1 MRNVFLDRLYDEMEI
16 DETIFFL
23 TADMGINLV
32 ERFEEKYPARFLN
45 VGIAEQNL
53 IGVASGLAESG
64 MRPFVY
70 TISNFLIHRCFEQI
84 RNDIVLHNLPV
95 VLIGTSTGYDNGA
108 LGPTHHMLEDWG
120 VISNLPKIKIY
131 APKNKLSAENIF
143 RKVIRDFSP
152 AYVRIPKGDGVH
164 DSDLQINL
172 NNIENA
178 VISYGSA
185 SKFALQYARNNGLP
199 LILLEELGR
208 ESFYSLDQLVRHFKT
223 VTIVEDH
230 FPYTGMYSFAC
241 QWANSRNLQIEIISI
256 SPTDYEMTVGLEFSD
271 FLN

>member
-1 MRNVFLDRLYDEMEI
+1 MEI

-32 ERFEEKYPARFLN
+32 EKFEDKFPNRFLN

-64 MRPFVY
+64 MRPYVY

-95 VLIGTSTGYDNGA
+95 VLIGTSTGYDNGP

-120 VISNLPKIKIY
+120 VISNLPRIKIY

-143 RKVIRDFSP
+143 LKITQDFSP
-152 AYVRIPKGDGVH
+152 TYVRIPKGDGVE
-164 DSDLQINL
+164 DSDSQINL
-172 NNIENA
+172 SNTDKV

-185 SKFALQYARNNGLP
+185 SKFGLQYARSNGMS
-199 LILLEELGR
+199 LILLEELGK
-208 ESFYSLDQLVRHFKT
+208 ESFHFFDQHISHYKRVT
-223 VTIVEDH
+223 VVEDH
-230 FPYTGMYSFAC
+230 FPNTGMYSFAC
-241 QWANSRNLQIEIISI
+241 QWANSRNLQVEVVSI
-256 SPTDYEMTVGLEFSD
+256 SPSDYEMSVGLEFSD

>member
-1 MRNVFLDRLYDEMEI
+1 MRNVFLDKLYNQMES

-32 ERFEEKYPARFLN
+32 EKFEEKYPKRFLN

-70 TISNFLIHRCFEQI
+70 TISNFLVHRCFEQI

-95 VLIGTSTGYDNGA
+95 VLIGTSTGYDNGP

-131 APKNKLSAENIF
+131 TPKNKLSAENIF
-143 RKVIRDFSP
+143 LKLTRDLSP
-152 AYVRIPKGDGVH
+152 SYVRIPKGDGVQ

-172 NNIENA
+172 SNTDEI

-185 SKFALQYARNNGLP
+185 SRFALQYAQSSGMP
-199 LILLEELGR
+199 IILLEELGK
-208 ESFYSLDQLVRHFKT
+208 ESFYSLDQSVSLFKR

-230 FPYTGMYSFAC
+230 FPNTGMYSYVC
-241 QWANSRNLQIEIISI
+241 QWANSRNLQIEIVSI
-256 SPTDYEMTVGLEFSD
+256 SPSDYEMSVGLEFSD

>member
-1 MRNVFLDRLYDEMEI
+1 MRNVFLDKLYNQMEI
-16 DETIFFL
+16 DKNIFFL

-32 ERFEEKYPARFLN
+32 ERFEEKYPDRFLN

-64 MRPFVY
+64 KRPFVY

-95 VLIGTSTGYDNGA
+95 VLVGTSTGYDNGA

-143 RKVIRDFSP
+143 LKVLQDSSP
-152 AYVRIPKGDGVH
+152 SYVRIPKGDGVK

-172 NNIENA
+172 SNTDNV

-185 SKFALQYARNNGLP
+185 SRFGLQYARNNGMP

-208 ESFYSLDQLVRHFKT
+208 ESFYSLDQYVSHFKT
-223 VTIVEDH
+223 ITVVEDH
-230 FPYTGMYSFAC
+230 FPNTGMYSFAC
-241 QWANSRNLQIEIISI
+241 QWANSRNLKVDIISI
-256 SPTDYEMTVGLEFSD
+256 SPTDYEMSVGLEFSD